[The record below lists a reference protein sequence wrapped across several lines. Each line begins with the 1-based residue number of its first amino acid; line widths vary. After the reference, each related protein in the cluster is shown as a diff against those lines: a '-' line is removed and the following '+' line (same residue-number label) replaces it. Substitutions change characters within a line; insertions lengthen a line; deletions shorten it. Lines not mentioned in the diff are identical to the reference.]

1 MPRRLARVDLTRLV
15 SSEPVQKL
23 AHAAPP
29 SSSTVFSPRTKFE
42 FPLKTP
48 SWYIGHMHRAMRSFP
63 SMLARTPPP
72 LVIEVRDARL
82 PFTSINP
89 KFEEALQSA
98 PSAKERVRI
107 SSQTYMSG
115 WAARRLVVYTKRDQ
129 IERAWEGPIV
139 RALAKHTH
147 DDHVMFVDTRKKNDV
162 QRVYDWVCARA
173 KLLSKA
179 AAKAGVRQASNSM
192 RHSHLSGAA
201 RYTSTPETGVR
212 LLVVG
217 MPNVGKSSLLN
228 ALRFVG
234 TGKKSAASTHPHP
247 GHTRKVTGTVRITPS
262 APSLAQ
268 LDMSEGID
276 MKRLVAREAHRPPS
290 VYVYDTPGIM
300 VPFLGSAEHGGPER
314 ALKLAITGCM
324 KQTLFSAEELADYLL
339 FRMNR
344 RYLYARAHGS
354 DALPAYTALM
364 SEPKLTD
371 DNTEFLSCV
380 AGKAPGARQQGG
392 TMNLSVAA
400 EFVIS
405 QFQRGV
411 LGSRE
416 LDLALNEEDLPPSIS
431 LSTSSSTPAAPS
443 MSLDDR
449 VAVRLLAH
457 LASVSQ
463 DLQEP
468 A

>member
-1 MPRRLARVDLTRLV
+1 
-15 SSEPVQKL
+15 
-23 AHAAPP
+23 
-29 SSSTVFSPRTKFE
+29 
-42 FPLKTP
+42 
-48 SWYIGHMHRAMRSFP
+48 
-63 SMLARTPPP
+63 
-72 LVIEVRDARL
+72 
-82 PFTSINP
+82 
-89 KFEEALQSA
+89 
-98 PSAKERVRI
+98 
-107 SSQTYMSG
+107 
-115 WAARRLVVYTKRDQ
+115 
-129 IERAWEGPIV
+129 
-139 RALAKHTH
+139 
-147 DDHVMFVDTRKKNDV
+147 
-162 QRVYDWVCARA
+162 
-173 KLLSKA
+173 
-179 AAKAGVRQASNSM
+179 
-192 RHSHLSGAA
+192 
-201 RYTSTPETGVR
+201 
-212 LLVVG
+212 
-217 MPNVGKSSLLN
+217 
-228 ALRFVG
+228 
-234 TGKKSAASTHPHP
+234 
-247 GHTRKVTGTVRITPS
+247 
-262 APSLAQ
+262 
-268 LDMSEGID
+268 MSEGID
-276 MKRLVAREAHRPPS
+276 MKRLVAREAHKPPS

-371 DNTEFLSCV
+371 DNIEFLSCV

-416 LDLALNEEDLPPSIS
+416 LDLALNEEDVPPSIS
-431 LSTSSSTPAAPS
+431 LSTSSSTPAASS
-443 MSLDDR
+443 MSLDDH